1 MPNPLILLG
10 VIGRPHG
17 VRGLLRVASYTADPA
32 DLAAY
37 GVLSD
42 AGGRLFDVVWRAAG
56 TAEVSEFID
65 GRRVK
70 VSTREAAEKLTNTK
84 LFVARDRLP
93 PPDEDEFYFSDVIGL
108 AAVDAAGLAVGVVT
122 AVHDYGA
129 GISLEIE
136 RAKGDNLLI
145 PFTRAAVPVVDIG
158 AGRVVVNPPHEV
170 PGEVRGEVPVD
181 ARGEVIAA
189 GRSEA
194 AE

>member
-17 VRGLLRVASYTADPA
+17 VRGLVRVASYTADPA

-37 GVLSD
+37 GTLSD
-42 AGGRLFDVVWRAAG
+42 ARGRLFDVAWRAPG
-56 TAEVSEFID
+56 TAEVSEIID

-70 VSTREAAEKLTNTK
+70 VATREAAEKLTNVK
-84 LFVARDRLP
+84 LFVAREKLP

-108 AAVDAAGLAVGVVT
+108 AVFDEAGAAVGQVT

-129 GISLEIE
+129 GASIEVE
-136 RAKGDNLLI
+136 RAGQPPLML
-145 PFTRAAVPVVDIG
+145 PFTRACVPEVDTK
-158 AGRVVVNPPHEV
+158 AGRIVVVPPDEILV
-170 PGEVRGEVPVD
+170 PD
-181 ARGEVIAA
+181 Q
-189 GRSEA
+189 EA